1 MIYLISKLWPIMIAA
16 FAAGMVLG
24 WGRGRSSQS

>member
-16 FAAGMVLG
+16 FAAGIAFG
-24 WGRGRSSQS
+24 WPRGKSSVG